1 MKAEKTQKH
10 FSTPYYKNFYKFWS
24 PYRVKISIFEKKLFR
39 LLFLLKKLISHN
51 FTFIKAK
58 KTQKK
63 VSTPFF
69 KNVYKF
75 WSPYRVKAEK
85 TQKHFSTPFFKNFY
99 KFWSPYRVKAEKTQK
114 HFSTT
119 FSKHFYKFWS
129 PYRVKAEKTRKHFST
144 PYFKIFYKFWSPY
157 RVKISIFEKKFSDNF
172 FYSKNLF
179 HTISHSLKPKKR
191 KKKFQPHFSRMFT
204 SSDPHIG

>member
-1 MKAEKTQKH
+1 MKKKLRQLFLLKKHVSHNFTLIKAEKTQKHFSTPFFKNFYKFWSPYRVKAEKTQKH
-10 FSTPYYKNFYKFWS
+10 FSTPYFKNFYKFWS

-39 LLFLLKKLISHN
+39 QLFLLKKLISHN

-85 TQKHFSTPFFKNFY
+85 TQKHF
-99 KFWSPYRVKAEKTQK
+99 
-114 HFSTT
+114 
-119 FSKHFYKFWS
+119 
-129 PYRVKAEKTRKHFST
+129 
-144 PYFKIFYKFWSPY
+144 
-157 RVKISIFEKKFSDNF
+157 
-172 FYSKNLF
+172 
-179 HTISHSLKPKKR
+179 
-191 KKKFQPHFSRMFT
+191 QPHFSKIFT